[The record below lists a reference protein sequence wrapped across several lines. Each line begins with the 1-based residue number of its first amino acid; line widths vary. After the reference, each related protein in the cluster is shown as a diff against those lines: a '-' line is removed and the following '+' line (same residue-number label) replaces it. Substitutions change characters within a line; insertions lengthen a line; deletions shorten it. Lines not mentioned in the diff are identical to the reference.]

1 MPYLYHLTT
10 EENAKSIL
18 KNGLIPKIGER
29 EASLSAKQK
38 NAYTFA
44 EEKICYCSETLTE
57 TSIPAE
63 RIQKSRVS
71 RTQKYCVTICTR
83 EEMDGAPCV
92 TGMSQTGRKE
102 KNVSDCM
109 TF

>member
-1 MPYLYHLTT
+1 MTYLHHVTT

-18 KNGLIPKIGER
+18 KNGLIPKIGKRSQLIGET
-29 EASLSAKQK
+29 EK
-38 NAYTFA
+38 NTYTFA

-83 EEMDGAPCV
+83 EEKEGTPCV

-109 TF
+109 AF